1 MRRWSNRGGRTSVLA
16 IPMRCS
22 FRPGSPC
29 FHTLDHRPLS
39 PFCPFFF
46 FLALSP
52 TMVNFPTFAPFCAVV
67 RFILPPTSFA
77 TLVQGASQ
85 SSLSLAVLDVLPA
98 SLYRAGHL
106 DFPGPGLD
114 TFILHSISIPHSRA
128 SLTLFLSASVSL
140 AFNTASLIYFH
151 RSQPHPFASVQLRHV
166 VILPANLLLAQSS
179 MGCCVRGE
187 TEG

>member
-39 PFCPFFF
+39 PFCPL
-46 FLALSP
+46 FLLSCSRLRWSIP
-52 TMVNFPTFAPFCAVV
+52 LPFPPFVLWFASYSRPPLCHSGAGCVPVIVVFSGVGCAPCV
-67 RFILPPTSFA
+67 
-77 TLVQGASQ
+77 
-85 SSLSLAVLDVLPA
+85 SLSSRPPCLSWAWSRHVYL
-98 SLYRAGHL
+98 SSHL
-106 DFPGPGLD
+106 D
-114 TFILHSISIPHSRA
+114 PHSRA

-179 MGCCVRGE
+179 MGYCVRGE